1 MIPNLDQLLLVCG
14 ISLAAVGLIVWL
26 LIKIPVDDERSEHK
40 DID

>member
-26 LIKIPVDDERSEHK
+26 LIKIPIEDESSENK
-40 DID
+40 DMD